1 MLMMGVYTFSFKGSC
16 QDKHGLNE
24 IMLCTGALGC
34 RLDGTGGVGVGG
46 GGGGLQR
53 CDFPTMYNIGY

>member
-1 MLMMGVYTFSFKGSC
+1 MDSMR
-16 QDKHGLNE
+16 
-24 IMLCTGALGC
+24 LCCVGALGC

-46 GGGGLQR
+46 GGGLQR

>member
-1 MLMMGVYTFSFKGSC
+1 
-16 QDKHGLNE
+16 
-24 IMLCTGALGC
+24 MLCTGALGC
-34 RLDGTGGVGVGG
+34 RLDGTGGVGGGGG

>member
-1 MLMMGVYTFSFKGSC
+1 MDSMR
-16 QDKHGLNE
+16 
-24 IMLCTGALGC
+24 LCCVGALGC
-34 RLDGTGGVGVGG
+34 RLDGTGGVGVVG

>member
-1 MLMMGVYTFSFKGSC
+1 MIGVSTFSFKGCC

-24 IMLCTGALGC
+24 TMLCTGALGC
-34 RLDGTGGVGVGG
+34 GLDGTGGIGVGG

>member
-1 MLMMGVYTFSFKGSC
+1 MDSMR
-16 QDKHGLNE
+16 
-24 IMLCTGALGC
+24 LCCVGALGC

-46 GGGGLQR
+46 GGGGGGGLQR

>member
-1 MLMMGVYTFSFKGSC
+1 
-16 QDKHGLNE
+16 
-24 IMLCTGALGC
+24 MLCTGALGC
-34 RLDGTGGVGVGG
+34 GLDGTGGIGVVGG

>member
-1 MLMMGVYTFSFKGSC
+1 
-16 QDKHGLNE
+16 
-24 IMLCTGALGC
+24 MLCTGALGC

-46 GGGGLQR
+46 GGGGGGGLQR